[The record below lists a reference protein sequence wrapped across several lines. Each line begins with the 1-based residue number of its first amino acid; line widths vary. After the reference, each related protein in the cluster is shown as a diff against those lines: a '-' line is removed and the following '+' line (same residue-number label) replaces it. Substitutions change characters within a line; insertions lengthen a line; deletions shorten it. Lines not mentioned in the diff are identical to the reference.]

1 MSQEISLV
9 KINTSMRFSP
19 VKSKAVILSAVVAK
33 LELFENNKITSRLP
47 NNVKEFDLPMVVF
60 ALKILLDL
68 KYSIINLSYKKW
80 MLVLPEVTVTQSN
93 DVAIKYNCHI
103 II

>member
-1 MSQEISLV
+1 
-9 KINTSMRFSP
+9 
-19 VKSKAVILSAVVAK
+19 
-33 LELFENNKITSRLP
+33 
-47 NNVKEFDLPMVVF
+47 MVVF

-80 MLVLPEVTVTQSN
+80 MLGLPEVTITQSN